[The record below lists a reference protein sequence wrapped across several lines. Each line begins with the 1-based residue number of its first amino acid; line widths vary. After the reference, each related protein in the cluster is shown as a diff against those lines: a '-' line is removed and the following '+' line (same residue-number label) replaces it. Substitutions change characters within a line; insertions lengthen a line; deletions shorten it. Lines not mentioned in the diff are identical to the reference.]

1 MVGADVVAAARSQA
15 CGGDA
20 VQVIFELLDRS
31 ADVYTVDAFS
41 AFSGAGVA
49 VGQTR
54 VR

>member
-1 MVGADVVAAARSQA
+1 MVGADVVAAA
-15 CGGDA
+15 DA